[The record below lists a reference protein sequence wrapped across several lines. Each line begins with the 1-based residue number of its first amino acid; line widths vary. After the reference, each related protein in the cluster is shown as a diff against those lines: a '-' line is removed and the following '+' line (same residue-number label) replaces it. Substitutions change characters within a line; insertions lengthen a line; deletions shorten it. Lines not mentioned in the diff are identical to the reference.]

1 MLKYQLRRVT
11 QFWGLKNGSNGKKQT
26 SRGGSTGN
34 PSPPPQ
40 NRDVVG
46 SEGSVDN
53 MGYNTK
59 EEEYVYYM
67 LAPPWARHKE
77 PILYL

>member
-11 QFWGLKNGSNGKKQT
+11 QFWGLKNGSNGKKHT

-34 PSPPPQ
+34 HSPPPQ

-46 SEGSVDN
+46 SEGSVD
-53 MGYNTK
+53 YTK